1 MMFSANYTMKV
12 SIRSK
17 MFLSSLN
24 QNLTYVLHVRTS
36 ASELACRSLNQN
48 LTYVLHARAS
58 ASELSCRSLNQNL
71 PSVLDVDSLSGGQS
85 GEAAAGEVKE
95 VTIYEF
101 AIYGFIGGG
110 GDGGGKRNMIELFEL
125 LRSGV
130 IFCLNLRK
138 CD

>member
-24 QNLTYVLHVRTS
+24 HH
-36 ASELACRSLNQN
+36 

-71 PSVLDVDSLSGGQS
+71 LSVLDVDSLPGGQR

-95 VTIYEF
+95 VTIY
-101 AIYGFIGGG
+101 GF
-110 GDGGGKRNMIELFEL
+110 LQ
-125 LRSGV
+125 V
-130 IFCLNLRK
+130 
-138 CD
+138 